1 MGAKVLHDRCLAPA
15 AWANIPVEVHNT
27 ADPDGPITRIAA
39 DDVDPSVKKPSR
51 ILGVT
56 QRTGQVLLTVSI
68 TDAMWGEAGFLT
80 SVFAPFG
87 DLDVSVDL
95 VAVSTYAVSLTLDYI
110 PGGIH
115 GEVFSK
121 LMGQLSQL
129 GTVETKAP
137 VAVVSIIGENLRD
150 ALPEMGIALEELR
163 ERNVY
168 MMSQSSEDL
177 NLSFVVD
184 EDQAKLLVQ
193 GLHNRLLAAGSGGD
207 KKSMIDER
215 VFGQTWDELKTEFL
229 KVEATAR

>member
-1 MGAKVLHDRCLAPA
+1 MG
-15 AWANIPVEVHNT
+15 VHNT
-27 ADPDGPITRIAA
+27 ADPDGPMTRIASE
-39 DDVDPSVKKPSR
+39 DVDPIIKKPSR
-51 ILGVT
+51 VLGVT

-110 PGGIH
+110 PGGMH
-115 GEVFSK
+115 GEVFSR
-121 LMGQLSQL
+121 LIGQLSQL
-129 GTVETKAP
+129 GSVETKAP

-150 ALPEMGIALEELR
+150 ALPELGIALEELR
-163 ERNVY
+163 KRNVY
-168 MMSQSSEDL
+168 MMTQSSEDL

-184 EDQAKLLVQ
+184 ENQAKFLVQ
-193 GLHNRLLAAGSGGD
+193 GIHNRLLSGDPDAASGVKD
-207 KKSMIDER
+207 DDP

-229 KVEATAR
+229 KVDAAR